1 MFLVVS
7 KYYKGRKVLPYILY
21 FLTLVLV
28 LRITLE
34 GEGDS
39 IITYVTSGL

>member
-7 KYYKGRKVLPYILY
+7 KYRKERKVLPYILY
-21 FLTLVLV
+21 FLTLVLA
-28 LRITLE
+28 LRTTLE

-39 IITYVTSGL
+39 VTTRVTSRL

>member
-1 MFLVVS
+1 MFLVVGRH
-7 KYYKGRKVLPYILY
+7 YKERKVLPYILY

-28 LRITLE
+28 LGITLE

-39 IITYVTSGL
+39 ITTHVTSGL